1 MKFVFK
7 VTIIFLIVFNFR
19 LPTVYNSVFVAVGL
33 TAVYYFLQ
41 RRTIPFTYF
50 NKSYVVMLI
59 VASFLM
65 CAVVLLV
72 MVLHDQYSN
81 VILIK
86 RFVLQL
92 FMICSMF
99 FAYPILIED
108 DSRAFEDAAA
118 IICWAFAAQGVI
130 HLAGF
135 LYEPFGNYIFEMKG
149 PGFEEFM
156 NQPGNHI
163 ERFRGYALC
172 GSIFMELPSAYG
184 AASIMFFRL
193 MLMEDRKQLVG
204 WTRFFVIFFI
214 IVGIMLSGR
223 TGFIGVGIGIGYYL
237 IFMPKSSQVWMN
249 ILKVSMAYG
258 VVLFAFYFLLS
269 EKQKNSLT
277 NEVFPFAFEAYYNWK
292 TDGHFHTSSSDALM
306 EGHYYSLRTDTYLM
320 GQGVD
325 TALSSYKGTD
335 AGYINAI
342 VFGGIFYLLALA
354 IFQYLFFA
362 RSLGISASYRH
373 VREGNDDFWCFL
385 LLFIYL
391 FIIEYKGAALGTQ
404 HLTEVMFAFLC
415 LAYLERYYYRLDYL
429 QEGY

>member
-1 MKFVFK
+1 MVH
-7 VTIIFLIVFNFR
+7 
-19 LPTVYNSVFVAVGL
+19 NSVFVAVGL
-33 TAVYYFLQ
+33 TALYFFFQ
-41 RRTIPFTYF
+41 RRTIPLTYF
-50 NKSYVVMLI
+50 NRTYVITII

-65 CAVVLLV
+65 CVVVLFV

-81 VILIK
+81 MILI
-86 RFVLQL
+86 RRLVLQL

-108 DSRAFEDAAA
+108 KSRAFEDAAA

-130 HLAGF
+130 HLTGF
-135 LYEPFGNYIFEMKG
+135 LYEPFGNFIYNLKPEGFREYMET
-149 PGFEEFM
+149 PGFM
-156 NQPGNHI
+156 I
-163 ERFRGYALC
+163 DRFRSYALC
-172 GSIFMELPSAYG
+172 GSIFLELPSAYG
-184 AASIMFFRL
+184 AAAIMFFRL
-193 MLMEDRKQLVG
+193 MLMEDRKQLIG
-204 WTRFFVIFFI
+204 WTRFFVIFFM
-214 IVGIMLSGR
+214 IVGIILSGR
-223 TGFIGVGIGIGYYL
+223 TGFTGVGIGIGYYL
-237 IFMPKSSQVWMN
+237 IFMPKGSQVWMN

-292 TDGHFHTSSSDALM
+292 STGQFRTSSSDALM
-306 EGHYYSLRTDTYLM
+306 HGHYYFIRTETYLT
-320 GQGVD
+320 GEGVD
-325 TALSSYKGTD
+325 TALSSYRGTD

-342 VFGGIFYLLALA
+342 VFGGVFYLLALA
-354 IFQYLFFA
+354 IFQYVFFA
-362 RSLGISASYRH
+362 RSLGISVKYRH

-391 FIIEYKGAALGTQ
+391 FIIEYKGAALGTE

-415 LAYLERYYYRLDYL
+415 LSYLERYYYRLEYQ